1 MPTYTQAIVSTGNRN
16 STETIPEVE
25 SKLYR
30 LEPESYPFTAVLT
43 MAKKR
48 VRRLQTDVEFKT
60 LEQRPE
66 GRETQVNNGAGY
78 STSATS
84 VVVDDGGI
92 FEIFDTIRVNRTGE
106 IMLVTA
112 KSTNTLTV
120 TRAIAGT
127 RTAMVDNDYLTRMA
141 TAYAQGAAKQTP
153 NVRQSDTVTNYPQIT
168 RTPFGVT
175 GTQKALRTYTGNP
188 LTDMRINKAIEHNK
202 SKEMALLFGKK
213 AQGSGATPRYL
224 TQGIINT
231 LSTNTYAAPGGV
243 LTEAA
248 FEENLLEGVSRYGS
262 PTKLFF
268 CSARICSV
276 LDGWARSRGRLKEAG
291 EESAALGF
299 KVQKFISSHITL
311 LVKKHYL
318 LEGDTWS
325 GYGLIIDPDAVRY
338 AMVPGRDMWHRKD
351 IQTPGDDAFEEEFLS
366 EYGLDIILEE
376 THGLLTGVTS

>member
-1 MPTYTQAIVSTGNRN
+1 MATYDQAVVSTGNRN
-16 STETIPEVE
+16 TTETIPEVR

-30 LEPESYPFTAVLT
+30 LEPEAHPFVSVLT

-48 VRRLQTDVEFKT
+48 VRKLTTDVEFKT

-66 GRETQVNNGAGY
+66 GRQTQINNGSGY
-78 STSATS
+78 TTTSTSI
-84 VVVDDGGI
+84 VVDDGGI
-92 FEIFDTIRVNRTGE
+92 FEIFDTIYVNSTGE
-106 IMLVTA
+106 VMLVTA

-120 TRAIAGT
+120 TRALAGT

-153 NVRQSDTVTNYPQIT
+153 NVRRSETVTNYPQII

-175 GTQKALRTYTGNP
+175 GTQRALRTYTGNP

-202 SKEMALLFGKK
+202 SKEHAFLFGKK
-213 AQGSGATPRYL
+213 AQGSGNTPRYL
-224 TQGIINT
+224 TQGLIPTI
-231 LSTNTYAAPGGV
+231 STNTYAAPGGV

-248 FEENLLEGVSRYGS
+248 FEENLLEGVFRYGGS
-262 PTKLFF
+262 TKLFY

-276 LDGWARSRGRLKEAG
+276 LDGWARSRARLKEA
-291 EESAALGF
+291 EQESASLGF
-299 KVQKFISSHITL
+299 KVQKFISSHGTL

-325 GYGLIIDPDAVRY
+325 GYGIIVDPEYVSY

-351 IQTPGDDAFEEEFLS
+351 IQAPGDDTKEEEYLS
-366 EYGLDIILEE
+366 ECGLDIILEE